1 MHCASFLP
9 LALLFPFM
17 PSLAHATGNPAD
29 EARLEYLRGP
39 GAESCPGRGA
49 QPGADKFICGAD
61 SIDAG
66 AGVTK
71 PGAQASKPGA
81 QASKPGAQVSKHGAQ
96 VSKPGAQVSKHGAGR
111 YPTRNAAESF
121 VTGTD
126 AVLARL
132 ASRAGTRAP

>member
-29 EARLEYLRGP
+29 EARLEYLRSP
-39 GAESCPGRGA
+39 GAESCRTALDRGA

-66 AGVTK
+66 AGV
-71 PGAQASKPGA
+71 SKPGA
-81 QASKPGAQVSKHGAQ
+81 QASKPGAQVSKT
-96 VSKPGAQVSKHGAGR
+96 GAQVSKHGAGR
-111 YPTRNAAESF
+111 YPTRNAASSPRSGSDF
-121 VTGTD
+121 
-126 AVLARL
+126 
-132 ASRAGTRAP
+132 